1 MDPPPQRAALA
12 SEGLSAGNQTAR
24 SAQMPTEAP
33 DLPVRIGAFYSGKYL
48 SGNTM
53 TTDTDARIAHMLHHR
68 KASLDMGD
76 PVVPAISLATTF
88 HLPQTQ
94 GAVHF
99 YGRAGQP
106 TWDAVEAQ
114 LAILEDAQ
122 VVCFPS
128 GMAAITAALVS
139 CLKAGARVMIPSDGY
154 YVTRL
159 LGRDMLQVYGV
170 DVVPTPTLA
179 METADFTGFDV
190 IYIETPSN
198 PGLDTV
204 DIASIATR
212 AHAAGARVIV
222 DNTTMTPLLQRP
234 LDMGADLVVAADT
247 KAPAG
252 HSDALFGHVAGRDPA
267 LMTRVEDWR
276 RQSGSVPG
284 PFEAYLVH
292 RGLETLEVR
301 LSRMCASAAIIA
313 ERLAQHPAVRG
324 LRYPG
329 LARDPSHKAVGGQMI
344 NGGFLIGF
352 ELSDAAVAESFLSRC
367 PLIEQATSFGGVHT
381 AGERRARWGDDV
393 AEGFIRLSVGVEP
406 VDTLWHAI
414 EAALKP

>member
-1 MDPPPQRAALA
+1 M
-12 SEGLSAGNQTAR
+12 TA
-24 SAQMPTEAP
+24 Q
-33 DLPVRIGAFYSGKYL
+33 
-48 SGNTM
+48 
-53 TTDTDARIAHMLHHR
+53 TDARMARLLHHR
-68 KASLDMGD
+68 KAGLALGD
-76 PVVPAISLATTF
+76 PVVPPISVATTF

-94 GAVHF
+94 GAVHY

-114 LAILEDAQ
+114 LALLEDAE
-122 VVCFPS
+122 VVVFPS
-128 GMAAITAALVS
+128 GMAAITAALLS

-159 LGRDMLQVYGV
+159 LGRDILQVYGV
-170 DVVPTPTLA
+170 EVVQIPTPD
-179 METADFTGFDV
+179 METADFAGFDV
-190 IYIETPSN
+190 IYLETPSN

-204 DIASIATR
+204 DIAAIATR

-234 LDMGADLVVAADT
+234 LDLGADIVVAADT

-252 HSDALFGHVAGRDPA
+252 HSDVLFGHVAGRDSA
-267 LMTRVEDWR
+267 LMGRVADWR
-276 RQSGSVPG
+276 RVSGSVPG

-301 LSRMCASAAIIA
+301 LDRMCRSAAIIA
-313 ERLAQHPAVRG
+313 ERLALHPMVRG

-329 LARDPSHKAVGGQMI
+329 LPGDPSHKALGTQMA

-352 ELSDAAVAESFLSRC
+352 ELEDATAAENFLTRC
-367 PLIEQATSFGGVHT
+367 PLVEQATSFGGVHT
-381 AGERRARWGDDV
+381 AAERRARWGDEV

-406 VDTLWHAI
+406 TEVLWQSIDT
-414 EAALKP
+414 ALGR